1 MQLDVKSLRDWMTR
15 QHDHVKTIINQP
27 IADAGDAA
35 QYIRAL
41 GGVDM
46 LVALEQALQGAEQRH
61 INGLEKEAASKPL
74 SSEKSESRKQ
84 RRRRRKQIEF
94 AIEQDQV

>member
-1 MQLDVKSLRDWMTR
+1 MQLNVAALRDWMVR

-41 GGVDM
+41 GGIDM
-46 LVALEQALQGAEQRH
+46 LVALEQAIQGAEQRH
-61 INGLEKEAASKPL
+61 ITGLEKEAASEPVAA
-74 SSEKSESRKQ
+74 
-84 RRRRRKQIEF
+84 
-94 AIEQDQV
+94 AIEQAID